1 MCGLVSPELAWF
13 DPVPRSMPTA
23 ATPAAEPPAIYDVAI
38 VGGGPAGLNAALIL
52 GRCGRRVLVFDSG
65 KPRNA
70 HARALHG
77 FLTRDGTH
85 PIELRALGRQQLDAY
100 PSVEIRDIEIRTIY
114 RRENRFELIP
124 VSDPPVSARIILLA
138 TGRIDHVPPKPGFS
152 TFYGHGVHHCPYCD
166 GWEYRNEPIVIHG
179 HGENAFDEAL
189 LLLVWSRDVVICTD
203 GPAHFTAE
211 QTEKLRANNVR
222 IVESEIVELRGDSDG
237 MLAEVVF
244 RDRDP
249 LPCRALFFCSDCE
262 QKSELPE
269 NLGCDLDDEGSVKCN
284 GHAATNVPGLYV
296 AGNVRGGI
304 HLAIVAAAEGAE
316 AAIAINRALHEA
328 DLR

>member
-1 MCGLVSPELAWF
+1 
-13 DPVPRSMPTA
+13 MPTA
-23 ATPAAEPPAIYDVAI
+23 ATPAPEPLTVQDVAI
-38 VGGGPAGLNAALIL
+38 VGGGPAGLSAALLL

-77 FLTRDGTH
+77 YLTRDGTH
-85 PIELRALGRQQLDAY
+85 PIELRALGRRQLAAY
-100 PSVEIRDIEIRTIY
+100 PSVEIRDLEIRTIY

-124 VSDPPVSARIILLA
+124 VSGAPISARIVLLA
-138 TGRIDHVPPKPGFS
+138 TGRLDHVPDKPGFA
-152 TFYGHGVHHCPYCD
+152 TFYGHGVYHCPYCD
-166 GWEYRNEPIVIHG
+166 GWERRGRRIVIHG
-179 HGENAFDEAL
+179 HGENAFDQAL

-203 GPAHFTAE
+203 GPPHFTPA
-211 QTEKLRANNVR
+211 QSEKLHANGVR
-222 IVESEIVELRGDSDG
+222 IVESQILELRGDVDG
-237 MLAEVVF
+237 VLAEVAF

-249 LPCRALFFCSDCE
+249 IPCDALFFCSDCE
-262 QKSELPE
+262 QKSSLPE
-269 NLGCDLDDEGSVKCN
+269 NLGCEFDDEGSVKCN

-296 AGNVRGGI
+296 AGNVRGGV